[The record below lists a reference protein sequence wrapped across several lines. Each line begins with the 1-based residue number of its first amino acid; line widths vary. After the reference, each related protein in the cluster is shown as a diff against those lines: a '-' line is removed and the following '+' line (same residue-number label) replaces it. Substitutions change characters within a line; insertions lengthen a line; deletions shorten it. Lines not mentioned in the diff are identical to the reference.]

1 MNYRLIYFLITGIML
16 MLVSCDNTK
25 YLPAGTNLFV
35 GSKVNIKA
43 DPAIKKKSNKA
54 LAGSLQSLVRPKPN
68 SKFLGA
74 RLKLSFYNI
83 VDTPTGK
90 GLRYFI
96 KYKMGEPPV
105 IAQYS
110 VLEKNRAV
118 MQNWLENRGYFHDTV
133 TLDTVIQN
141 KKLTAVYNAYIGQQ
155 YTIRHISFPQD
166 SSILSRQ
173 IRGRD
178 SKRAIKRSLFKEGA
192 PYDLDVVMAERSR
205 IDARLKDRGFYYFN
219 PDDLIAEV
227 DSTVGNHQVDIAM
240 LVKDSTPDQV
250 RRRYRI
256 DSVVVFADY
265 DINSDS
271 SIAGASQL

>member
-1 MNYRLIYFLITGIML
+1 MLGTRTRLMNYTLVCFLITGMML
-16 MLVSCDNTK
+16 LMACDNTK
-25 YLPAGTNLFV
+25 YLPQGTNLFV

-43 DPAIKKKSNKA
+43 DPAVKKKVSKG
-54 LAGSLQSLVRPKPN
+54 LSGDLQGMVRPKPN
-68 SKFLGA
+68 SKILGA
-74 RLKLSFYNI
+74 RVKLSFYNI
-83 VDTPTGK
+83 VDTPKGK

-133 TLDTVIQN
+133 TLDTVIQH

-219 PDDLIAEV
+219 SEDLIAEV
-227 DSTVGNHQVDIAM
+227 DSTVGNNQADIDI
-240 LVKDSTPDQV
+240 LVKNSTSDV
-250 RRRYRI
+250 ARR
-256 DSVVVFADY
+256 
-265 DINSDS
+265 
-271 SIAGASQL
+271 